1 MKIDI
6 NKNLTSIDDQPLL
19 DNGKSVTLRDVC
31 IQATLTPS
39 QKDTQEEKWKKYEIY
54 KKLKK
59 CDGGIVELTVEEIS
73 IIKKASGEIHP
84 PLLMGQLFDL
94 LENN

>member
-6 NKNLTSIDDQPLL
+6 NKSLTNIDDQPLL
-19 DNGKSVTLRDVC
+19 DNGKVVTLREVC
-31 IQATLTPS
+31 VQAVLTPS
-39 QKDTQEEKWKKYEIY
+39 QKDTQEEKWNKYDIY
-54 KKLKK
+54 KKIKSS
-59 CDGGIVELTVEEIS
+59 DAFVELTVEEIS